1 MSKRRAQPG
10 TGSRAVLSFCAMTR
24 TEHAVMCNI
33 SRGAA
38 RAPKFDGGFA
48 TNS

>member
-1 MSKRRAQPG
+1 MPKRRAQPC
-10 TGSRAVLSFCAMTR
+10 TGARAVLSFFAMKR
-24 TEHAVMCNI
+24 TVPALMRNV

-48 TNS
+48 TAS